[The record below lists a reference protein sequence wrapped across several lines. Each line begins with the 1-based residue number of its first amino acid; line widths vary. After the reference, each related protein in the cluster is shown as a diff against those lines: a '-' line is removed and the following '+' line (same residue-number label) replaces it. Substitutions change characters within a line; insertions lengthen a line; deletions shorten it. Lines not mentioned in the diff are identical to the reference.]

1 MACKGC
7 DEKESRYGGAKIMSN
22 GDVDRDAYQQ
32 KGSMAQQQ
40 PQDPM
45 SAFFSAKQF
54 TYEELKERQDF
65 TRSAARQ
72 QADHIMSEMTDAMR
86 QIHLEELI
94 ATANSDMMSIPGMNA
109 DQAIV
114 AIKDALDR
122 ESFAFVETL
131 YPGLRELVEA
141 RYEALA
147 AQFLPGRKLG

>member
-1 MACKGC
+1 MGCRGC
-7 DEKESRYGGAKIMSN
+7 DGKDSRYGGTKIMT
-22 GDVDRDAYQQ
+22 GDVDKEAYKP

-40 PQDPM
+40 QPMDAM

-54 TYEELKERQDF
+54 TYQELKERQDF
-65 TRSAARQ
+65 TRAAAKQ

-109 DQAIV
+109 DQAVV

-122 ESFAFVETL
+122 DSFSFVETL
-131 YPGLRELVEA
+131 YPGLREAVEA
-141 RYEALA
+141 RYA
-147 AQFLPGRKLG
+147 AISASFLPGRKLG